1 MGSPLVSCAR
11 ATRGLR
17 RPSLNAR
24 SRRPIGPPAT
34 TRNKQAWKEYF
45 FLLKGDHMHRLKD
58 KVAIVTG
65 SSSGIGKAIALRFGA
80 EGANV
85 IVTAR
90 RMALSEQT
98 VAQITKDG
106 GEAWAIQTDV
116 ADEGQVERLI
126 EETVKRY
133 GRLDILVNNAGV
145 IAGGRLAETT
155 TKAFDEV
162 MNVNLRGTFFCC
174 RAGFKQMKKQGGGMI
189 INMSSVAGVQAWAG
203 TGTYSASKHGIMALT
218 KSLAD
223 EGRPHHIRV
232 SAICPGGVAD
242 ELVDASPEEIL
253 RSEKIDPFDV
263 AETALYLATLGKY
276 SVVHQIVID
285 RLGADW

>member
-1 MGSPLVSCAR
+1 V
-11 ATRGLR
+11 
-17 RPSLNAR
+17 N
-24 SRRPIGPPAT
+24 
-34 TRNKQAWKEYF
+34 
-45 FLLKGDHMHRLKD
+45 RLKD

-65 SSSGIGKAIALRFGA
+65 SSSGIGKAIALRFGT
-80 EGANV
+80 EGAKV
-85 IVTAR
+85 VVTAR
-90 RMALSEQT
+90 RMALCEQT
-98 VAQITKDG
+98 VAQLTKAG

-116 ADEGQVERLI
+116 ADERQVERLI
-126 EETVKRY
+126 EQTVKRY

-145 IAGGRLAETT
+145 FGGKRLADTT
-155 TKAFDEV
+155 TKDFDEV

-174 RAGFKQMKKQGGGMI
+174 RAGFKHMKKEGGGTI

-223 EGRPHHIRV
+223 EGRPHHIKV
-232 SAICPGGVAD
+232 SAICPGSVAD
-242 ELVDASPEEIL
+242 DLVDASLEDIL

-263 AETALYLATLGKY
+263 AEAAVYLATLGKY
-276 SVVHQIVID
+276 TVVHQVVID

>member
-1 MGSPLVSCAR
+1 MLYQGEHV
-11 ATRGLR
+11 
-17 RPSLNAR
+17 N
-24 SRRPIGPPAT
+24 
-34 TRNKQAWKEYF
+34 
-45 FLLKGDHMHRLKD
+45 RLKD
-58 KVAIVTG
+58 KVAVVTG

-80 EGANV
+80 EGAKV
-85 IVTAR
+85 VVTAR
-90 RMALSEQT
+90 RMARCEQT
-98 VAQITKDG
+98 VLQIVKAG

-116 ADEGQVERLI
+116 ADERQVERLI
-126 EETVKRY
+126 EETVTHY

-145 IAGGRLAETT
+145 VAGGRFAETT
-155 TKAFDEV
+155 TQSFDEV

-174 RAGFKQMKKQGGGMI
+174 RAGFKQMKQRGGGTI

-223 EGRPHHIRV
+223 EGRSHHIKV
-232 SAICPGGVAD
+232 SAICPGSVAD
-242 ELVDASPEEIL
+242 DLVDASPEDIL

-263 AETALYLATLGKY
+263 AEAAVYLATLGKY
-276 SVVHQIVID
+276 TVVHQVVID